1 MNPKVISLQKG
12 VLTPVLWKR
21 IYRTHFISNCCDNYF
36 LTVCVILSL
45 KVLNVYFKWHIH
57 CCTFSEHMS
66 RDHAMH
72 QAVTYKRIKT
82 IENYLSMRPHFLW
95 VYQRDNRRGKL
106 GEQSDL
112 QAVRVLSQHPKW
124 VVKLVNP

>member
-1 MNPKVISLQKG
+1 MNPKVISLKKG

-21 IYRTHFISNCCDNYF
+21 IYCTHFISNCCDNYF

-95 VYQRDNRRGKL
+95 VYQRDNLRGL
-106 GEQSDL
+106 YGEHDL
-112 QAVRVLSQHPKW
+112 NTHVPHLKILTNPTRVTR
-124 VVKLVNP
+124 